1 MVEAL
6 ADKLVSFFIEKRLG
20 VEEKYEIYKDRINSL
35 IYFIISLVS
44 VVIIGLIFNK
54 VIQGIIFLICYI
66 LIRKFAFG
74 YKPNSYLVRLS
85 MFIAMLLFTI
95 YISSYDDIITY
106 KSLVMI
112 FSMLSFGAIYML
124 APVND
129 RKKPLKHN
137 IVFKYKIISRLL
149 ASIITIITI
158 SLLTIYKLH
167 GYSAYM
173 CAALFW
179 SAILLILGT
188 IKNYII

>member
-6 ADKLVSFFIEKRLG
+6 ADKLVSFCIEKKLV
-20 VEEKYEIYKDRINSL
+20 VEEKYEIYKGRINSL

-85 MFIAMLLFTI
+85 MFIAMLIFTI

-129 RKKPLKHN
+129 RKKS
-137 IVFKYKIISRLL
+137 FK
-149 ASIITIITI
+149 T
-158 SLLTIYKLH
+158 
-167 GYSAYM
+167 
-173 CAALFW
+173 
-179 SAILLILGT
+179 
-188 IKNYII
+188 